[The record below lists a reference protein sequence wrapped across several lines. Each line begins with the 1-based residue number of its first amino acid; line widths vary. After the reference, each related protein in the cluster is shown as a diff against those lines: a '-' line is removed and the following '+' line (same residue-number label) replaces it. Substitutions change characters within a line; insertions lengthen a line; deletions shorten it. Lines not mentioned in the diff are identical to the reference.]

1 MPTILEW
8 LGLPVPRQ
16 CDGRSLLP
24 FCDGQPLADWRTE
37 VHYEFDFR
45 DLFYTQPESDLG
57 LPMDK
62 CSLAVVQDDSFK
74 YVHFAALPP
83 LSPMDRLKR
92 MVNGTLTYLATHENI
107 SRISILTDL
116 NTPGQGDNTQQTVQ
130 VFLPLVAEVL
140 KPAGREAEAKAKT
153 YQMIMAFQ
161 GLFLRAHLLN
171 EELGL
176 SLFDS
181 LQREAFIDAFIDDF
195 FAGCTPPEL

>member
-1 MPTILEW
+1 MKRDVKQAIIDATIQLINER
-8 LGLPVPRQ
+8 G
-16 CDGRSLLP
+16 SN
-24 FCDGQPLADWRTE
+24 LADITIRDICQE
-37 VHYEFDFR
+37 AGVGVGLINYHFQSKENLIARCVQILVGDVIGQFDA
-45 DLFYTQPESDLG
+45 L
-57 LPMDK
+57 
-62 CSLAVVQDDSFK
+62 V
-74 YVHFAALPP
+74 AALPP

-107 SRISILTDL
+107 SRISILTDM

-171 EELGL
+171 EELGF